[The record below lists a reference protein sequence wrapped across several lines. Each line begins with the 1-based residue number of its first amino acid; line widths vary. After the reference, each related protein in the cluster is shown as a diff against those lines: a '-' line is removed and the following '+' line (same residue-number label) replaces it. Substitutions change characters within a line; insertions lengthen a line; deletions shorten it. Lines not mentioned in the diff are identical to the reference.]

1 MKNSF
6 ESNFIKNIASNTIDG
21 IGGIDN
27 NAPVF
32 YNFDGFTDKSLLG
45 IQGVKFIKFHKTP
58 FLI

>member
-6 ESNFIKNIASNTIDG
+6 ESYFIKDIASDTIDG
-21 IGGIDN
+21 IGRINN

-32 YNFDGFTDKSLLG
+32 NNFDGFVYKSLLG
-45 IQGVKFIKFHKTP
+45 IQGVKFIKFHNTP